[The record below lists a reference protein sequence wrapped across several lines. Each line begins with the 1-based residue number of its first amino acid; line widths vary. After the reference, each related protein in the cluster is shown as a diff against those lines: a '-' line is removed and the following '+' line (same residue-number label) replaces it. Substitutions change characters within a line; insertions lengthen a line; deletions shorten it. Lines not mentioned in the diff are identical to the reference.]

1 MNDDNVITENTVPQK
16 KGGKKKQKKKSMGKG
31 SKFILFISIIVLIV
45 SGTFCVKYGVDI
57 IKSKKEAA
65 ELASLAKPQFALSLI
80 PI

>member
-16 KGGKKKQKKKSMGKG
+16 KGRQKETKKEADGQGQQIYTLYINYC
-31 SKFILFISIIVLIV
+31 FVV

-65 ELASLAKPQFALSLI
+65 EIASLANPR
-80 PI
+80 

>member
-16 KGGKKKQKKKSMGKG
+16 KAAKETKKKPMGKG

-57 IKSKKEAA
+57 IKSKKRRR
-65 ELASLAKPQFALSLI
+65 K
-80 PI
+80 